1 MPSGKKSYEIE
12 RVYKKLVVLVGVGG
26 VLINGRNIKVVW
38 DDRKSEL
45 ESDSGCTPYELVVLW
60 AIHLMVIISNV
71 FF

>member
-12 RVYKKLVVLVGVGG
+12 RVYKKLVVLVGGGG

-45 ESDSGCTPYELVVLW
+45 ESDSGCTT
-60 AIHLMVIISNV
+60 
-71 FF
+71 